1 MAALGSVFCSTPSGE
16 MLKSIQGNPILGV
29 RISSKVERRALMTD
43 MEKGPEENR
52 PAVDPAEPKKDKLDR
67 IADKSASRA
76 TEREKNFDRDHNIFT
91 K

>member
-1 MAALGSVFCSTPSGE
+1 
-16 MLKSIQGNPILGV
+16 
-29 RISSKVERRALMTD
+29 MTD
-43 MEKGPEENR
+43 MEKRPEENR
-52 PAVDPAEPKKDKLDR
+52 PAVDTAEPKKDKLDR